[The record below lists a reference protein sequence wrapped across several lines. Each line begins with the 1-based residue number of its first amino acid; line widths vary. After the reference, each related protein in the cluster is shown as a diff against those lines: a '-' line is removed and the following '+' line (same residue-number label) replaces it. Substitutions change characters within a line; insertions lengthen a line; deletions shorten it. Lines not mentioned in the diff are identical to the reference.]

1 MTILQSSIAS
11 NVIQGATGPIGSTG
25 ATGPLGSTGA
35 TGVQGL
41 TGPTGPLGPTGPTG
55 PTGATGL
62 TGSTGIA
69 GPTGP
74 TGPSGPTGPTGA
86 TGALP
91 LTTPFTSGGVVYASS
106 TSALATGSN
115 LTWNGS
121 TLAINGAE
129 NIVGTSNNTY
139 TFSVVND
146 ASGTSYSGTG
156 RRLSYFRAA
165 SSVLSDQPGID
176 IGYDSSASSGIIAGS
191 TNGSGTPIAFW
202 TYNGSSWGERMR
214 LTSAGNLG
222 IGTNSPSYPLHVA
235 GRALFTTGAME
246 IGITSTTSNTYS
258 LQYMANG
265 NGYYS
270 YLGVNGTS
278 SGTPIDVSGV
288 LDNAV
293 YFGSRSNGPLQFL
306 TNNTVRA
313 TISSGGNIG
322 IGITSPSQLLSVGGN
337 GLFGTQS
344 GTRID
349 ITGGG
354 GASAIQETYSSESNY
369 RWAIGRDAFGGGK
382 AGLIFNDGGNPATDG
397 SGIGFTSSAS
407 TLGFYTSNGSSLVE
421 RARID
426 SSGTLC
432 VNTTSD
438 TSGMNGTAKLAI
450 GQMGIKTMS
459 AGYQVTLD
467 TGIPV
472 NQGANGGT
480 LMLMVSG
487 HTSDQFS
494 TQSALYLIQFPYN
507 GDYTPIKIYIA
518 GQSDFVTVG
527 TTGSA
532 GNKTLTLYCNTIPT
546 YTFFMCT

>member
-1 MTILQSSIAS
+1 
-11 NVIQGATGPIGSTG
+11 
-25 ATGPLGSTGA
+25 
-35 TGVQGL
+35 
-41 TGPTGPLGPTGPTG
+41 
-55 PTGATGL
+55 
-62 TGSTGIA
+62 
-69 GPTGP
+69 
-74 TGPSGPTGPTGA
+74 
-86 TGALP
+86 
-91 LTTPFTSGGVVYASS
+91 VYASS
-106 TSALATGSN
+106 TSALATGSALTFSGTN
-115 LTWNGS
+115 LVTS
-121 TLAINGAE
+121 TGASSTA
-129 NIVGTSNNTY
+129 VQLQNNTAQMQI
-139 TFSVVND
+139 VVPT
-146 ASGTSYSGTG
+146 SGGSNIQFYKDNNPSYVG
-156 RRLSYFRAA
+156 A
-165 SSVLSDQPGID
+165 
-176 IGYDSSASSGIIAGS
+176 IG
-191 TNGSGTPIAFW
+191 
-202 TYNGSSWGERMR
+202 TYNPLNNTAQSALIFSDYQGSWIERMR
-214 LTSAGNLG
+214 LTSAGFLG
-222 IGTNSPSYPLHVA
+222 IGTSSPSWPLSVK
-235 GRALFTTGAME
+235 
-246 IGITSTTSNTYS
+246 TS
-258 LQYMANG
+258 
-265 NGYYS
+265 
-270 YLGVNGTS
+270 S
-278 SGTPIDVSGV
+278 SGTASTFIYDGTFAGTDEVNLGLRFYNGGSASDTPQVKLRAYGTSNYTGNFAVSILQGGTYPNP
-288 LDNAV
+288 LIER
-293 YFGSRSNGPLQFL
+293 FTIQGTNGY
-306 TNNTVRA
+306 V
-313 TISSGGNIG
+313 G
-322 IGITSPSQLLSVGGN
+322 IGTTSPSQLLSVAGN

-344 GTRID
+344 GTRVD
-349 ITGGG
+349 ITGAG

-369 RWAIGRDAFGGGK
+369 RWAIGRDALGGGK

-487 HTSDQFS
+487 HTSDQFA

-507 GDYTPIKIYIA
+507 GDYTPNKIYIA

-532 GNKTLTLYCNTIPT
+532 GNKTLTLYCNSIPT